1 MPAPA
6 LPPTRWRLSPYW
18 TAQFLGWG
26 AYGVAK
32 YTLAGAA
39 YPSVGRVLLLVAI
52 GLLASL
58 PLRPLYRG
66 LRERGIAQ
74 PLMILLAVLASFALA
89 NVWLLLYDGLLHWS
103 GAHPFEGWPSYS
115 KGVLNKTPVLLAWSA
130 LYLGI
135 KHQQELQAE
144 RERTLRATAL
154 ATEAQLEMLR
164 YQLQPH
170 FLFNSLNSLRALI
183 AEDPSRAREMVTE
196 LSDFLR
202 YSLLARGATE
212 MPLADEVA
220 SIQRYLTLEQV
231 RYEGRLQVAVEVD
244 PAAESYPVPSFLL
257 HPLAENAV
265 KYGIRTSPRPL
276 RVRVAARV
284 DGPRLLVE
292 IANTGRWCDPEEGLP
307 ETGLK
312 VGLSNVRQ
320 RLAKLYPGR
329 HTFEVGQSDGW
340 VRARIEL
347 VNGSGT

>member
-1 MPAPA
+1 MTSR
-6 LPPTRWRLSPYW
+6 LPPYW
-18 TAQFLGWG
+18 TAQLLGWG
-26 AYGVAK
+26 AYAVAK
-32 YTLAGAA
+32 YTLAGAV

-52 GLLASL
+52 GLLVSL
-58 PLRPLYRG
+58 PLRPLYRR
-66 LRERGIAQ
+66 LRASGIAQ
-74 PLMILLAVLASFALA
+74 PLMILIAVLASFVLA
-89 NVWLLLYDGLLHWS
+89 NIWLLLYDGLLHWS

-183 AEDPSRAREMVTE
+183 QEDPSRAREMVTE

-202 YSLLARGATE
+202 YSLSVHGATE
-212 MPLADEVA
+212 MPLAEEIA
-220 SIQRYLTLEQV
+220 SIRRYLTLEQV
-231 RYEGRLQVAVEVD
+231 RYEDRLQVAFEVD
-244 PAAESYPVPSFLL
+244 PAAESHPVPSYLL

-265 KYGIRTSPRPL
+265 KYGIRTSARPL

-284 DGPRLLVE
+284 EGERLLVE
-292 IANTGRWCDPEEGLP
+292 VANTGSWCEPEDGPP
-307 ETGLK
+307 ENGLK
-312 VGLSNVRQ
+312 VGLANVRQ
-320 RLAKLYPGR
+320 RLASLYPGR
-329 HTFEVGQSDGW
+329 HRFEVGQSDGW

-347 VNGSGT
+347 VHGVGT

>member
-1 MPAPA
+1 MSARA
-6 LPPTRWRLSPYW
+6 FASDRWPLSPYW
-18 TAQFLGWG
+18 TAQLLGWG

-32 YTLAGAA
+32 YTLAGAV
-39 YPSVGRVLLLVAI
+39 YPSVGRVLLLVTI
-52 GLLASL
+52 GLLVSL
-58 PLRPLYRG
+58 PLRPLYRR
-66 LRERGIAQ
+66 LRERGISQ
-74 PLMILLAVLASFALA
+74 PLMILLAAVASFGLA
-89 NVWLLLYDGLLHWS
+89 NIWLLLYDGLLHWS

-144 RERTLRATAL
+144 RERSLRATAL

-183 AEDPSRAREMVTE
+183 AEDPARAREMVTE

-202 YSLLARGATE
+202 YSLSVQGATE
-212 MPLADEVA
+212 MPLAEEIA
-220 SIQRYLTLEQV
+220 SIRRYLTLEQV
-231 RYEGRLQVAVEVD
+231 RYEGRLQVAFDVD
-244 PAAESYPVPSFLL
+244 PGAESHLVPSYLL

-265 KYGIRTSPRPL
+265 KYGIRTSGQPL

-284 DGPRLLVE
+284 DGDRLLVE
-292 IANTGRWCDPEEGLP
+292 IANTGRWCEP
-307 ETGLK
+307 ETGPAENGLK
-312 VGLSNVRQ
+312 VGLANVRQ
-320 RLAKLYPGR
+320 RLAWLYPGR
-329 HTFEVGQSDGW
+329 HRFEVGQSDGW

-347 VNGSGT
+347 VNGGVT

>member
-6 LPPTRWRLSPYW
+6 LPRDRWPLSPYW
-18 TAQFLGWG
+18 TAQLLGWG

-32 YTLAGAA
+32 YTLAGGV
-39 YPSVGRVLLLVAI
+39 YPSVGRVLLLIGI

-58 PLRPLYRG
+58 PLLPLYRR
-66 LRERGIAQ
+66 LRARGVAQ
-74 PLMILLAVLASFALA
+74 APMILVAVVASFALA

-103 GAHPFEGWPSYS
+103 GAFPFEGWAAYS
-115 KGVLNKTPVLLAWSA
+115 KGVINKTPVLLAWSA

-135 KHQQELQAE
+135 KHQQELVAE

-154 ATEAQLEMLR
+154 ATEAQLETLR

-202 YSLLARGATE
+202 YSLSVQGATE
-212 MPLADEVA
+212 MPLADEIAAVR
-220 SIQRYLTLEQV
+220 RYLTLEQV
-231 RYEGRLQVAVEVD
+231 RYEGRLQVAFEVE
-244 PAAESYPVPSFLL
+244 PGAEAHRVPSYLL

-265 KYGIRTSPRPL
+265 KYGIRTSAAPL

-284 DGPRLLVE
+284 EGERLMVE
-292 IANTGRWCDPEEGLP
+292 IANTGRWCEPDAGPPES
-307 ETGLK
+307 GLK
-312 VGLSNVRQ
+312 VGLANVRQ
-320 RLAKLYPGR
+320 RLTWLYPGR
-329 HTFEVGQSDGW
+329 HRFEVGQSDGW

-347 VNGSGT
+347 VNGVGA